1 MKINTL
7 IADDSRIFRKKI
19 VEILQK
25 YPVIQILGEAATGD
39 EAILK
44 AGELIPDLIIMDVRM
59 PDVDGIV
66 ATGIIKK
73 NHPEVRIIIASVHDL
88 NEYRMAAEKNGADG
102 YLLKR
107 NVYNMLYPKI
117 ADLFHLSWHEGEWCT
132 VNISR
137 LFQDYQLNL

>member
-1 MKINTL
+1 M
-7 IADDSRIFRKKI
+7 
-19 VEILQK
+19 EILQK

-117 ADLFHLSWHEGEWCT
+117 ADLFHLS
-132 VNISR
+132 
-137 LFQDYQLNL
+137 

>member
-117 ADLFHLSWHEGEWCT
+117 ADLFHLS
-132 VNISR
+132 
-137 LFQDYQLNL
+137 